1 MEKEAPSNTLSISGR
16 HLGGDSVLITF
27 IASSP
32 LDTEKVDSVLFCF
45 AFDSVGLDYRGQ
57 FSSSFSATEF
67 AKSSILEKKIFND
80 VFSIGSHLMWC
91 GVKLK
96 GKNDSL
102 SLPVTSSFLIEN
114 DNISNPVILSG
125 QAISS
130 SAIRLSWNDL
140 NPDSVSG
147 MRIWYS
153 VDQIPLGILKRPNY
167 SLIELNPSQ
176 NSCIV
181 EYLNYSTSYCFAAQV
196 VNKQGIWSEITEKSR
211 VIIKTTDPS
220 DSLRFQTPLHCTLL
234 YLIHYQPV

>member
-1 MEKEAPSNTLSISGR
+1 LTALDWIIE
-16 HLGGDSVLITF
+16 DSFPAAFQLQN
-27 IASSP
+27 
-32 LDTEKVDSVLFCF
+32 LQKV
-45 AFDSVGLDYRGQ
+45 Q
-57 FSSSFSATEF
+57 FWKRKYSRMF
-67 AKSSILEKKIFND
+67 
-80 VFSIGSHLMWC
+80 FSIGSHLMWC

-220 DSLRFQTPLHCTLL
+220 DSLEIPNTLHCTLL